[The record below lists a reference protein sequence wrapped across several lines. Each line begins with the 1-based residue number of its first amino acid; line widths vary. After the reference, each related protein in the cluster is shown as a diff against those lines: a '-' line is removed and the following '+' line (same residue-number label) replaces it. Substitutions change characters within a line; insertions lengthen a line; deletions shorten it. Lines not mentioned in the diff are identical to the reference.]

1 MKKLT
6 ILIVG
11 AFPKPS
17 NRVIFGGVVSSCR
30 ALVSSTLV
38 ENFNLLL
45 LDSTQKSNPA
55 PSLIIRL
62 PFAFKRLL
70 VYCGKLW
77 NERPDIVLI
86 FTSSGFSLLEKGLMG
101 RIALFLQKSTLIFPR
116 SGVIIEQ
123 FSNSSFQRCLIR
135 WALGNSTKLLCQ
147 GDAWH
152 NFAVR
157 ELKYP
162 QENAPVIHNWTATKE
177 LLAIGQS
184 KIELDINDPVKLLF
198 LGWLE
203 EKKGIFELLE
213 SCLQLN
219 EKTRFS
225 LVVAGK
231 GNAEE
236 RAMEFVKDNGLVEKV
251 DFRGW
256 VEGNKLEKL
265 FMECDVLVLPSWA
278 EGLPNAMIEAMAA
291 GLAVVVSAVGN
302 VPSVMT
308 DGKNGLLIPPRDVDA
323 LTKALFS
330 LIEDPVFLKKLA
342 MSGHTM
348 ARDNFSISRAVGKLE
363 KIFNEIKIGIN

>member
-1 MKKLT
+1 M
-6 ILIVG
+6 
-11 AFPKPS
+11 
-17 NRVIFGGVVSSCR
+17 
-30 ALVSSTLV
+30 
-38 ENFNLLL
+38 ENFNFLL

-62 PFAFKRLL
+62 PLAFKRLL

-77 NERPDIVLI
+77 IGRPDIVLI

-101 RIALFLQKSTLIFPR
+101 RIALFLQKPTLIFPR

-123 FSNSSFQRCLIR
+123 FSNSSLQRCLIK
-135 WALGNSTKLLCQ
+135 WSLGNSSKLLCQ
-147 GDAWH
+147 GDAWF
-152 NFAVR
+152 NFAVQNLNYL
-157 ELKYP
+157 ET
-162 QENAPVIHNWTATKE
+162 NAPVIHNWTASKE

-184 KIELDINDPVKLLF
+184 KIDLDVNDPVKLLF

-203 EKKGIFELLE
+203 EKKGIFELLD

-219 EKTRFS
+219 DKTRFS

-236 RAMEFVKDNGLVEKV
+236 GAMEFVKDNGLVEKV

-256 VEGNKLEKL
+256 VEGNELEKL
-265 FMECDVLVLPSWA
+265 FHECDVLVLPSWA

-302 VPSVMT
+302 VPSVLT
-308 DGKNGLLIPPRDVDA
+308 DGKNGLLIPPKNVEA

-330 LIEDPVFLKKLA
+330 LIDDPVFLKKLG
-342 MSGHTM
+342 MSAYVT
-348 ARDNFSISRAVGKLE
+348 AKNNFSISNAVGKFE
-363 KIFNEIKIGIN
+363 KIFNEIQNRN

>member
-1 MKKLT
+1 M
-6 ILIVG
+6 G
-11 AFPKPS
+11 AFPPKS
-17 NRVIFGGVVSSCR
+17 QRVIYGGIVSSCK

-62 PFAFKRLL
+62 PLAFKRLMI
-70 VYCGKLW
+70 YCGKLW
-77 NERPDIVLI
+77 IERPDIVLI
-86 FTSSGFSLLEKGLMG
+86 FASSGFSLLEKGLMG
-101 RIALFLQKSTLIFPR
+101 RIALFLRKPTLIFPR

-123 FSNSSFQRCLIR
+123 FSNSSFQSFLIK
-135 WALGNSTKLLCQ
+135 WSLGNNTKLLCQ
-147 GDAWH
+147 GNAWF
-152 NFAVR
+152 NFAVQKLNYL
-157 ELKYP
+157 EK
-162 QENAPVIHNWTATKE
+162 NAPIIHNWTATKE

-184 KIELDINDPVKLLF
+184 KIDLDVNDPVKFLF

-203 EKKGIFELLE
+203 EKKGIFELLD

-219 EKTRFS
+219 DKKRFS

-236 RAMEFVKDNGLVEKV
+236 RAMEFVKENGLVDKV

-256 VEGNKLEKL
+256 VEGKELEKL

-302 VPSVMT
+302 VPTVLT
-308 DGKNGLLIPPRDVDA
+308 HGKNGLLIRPKSVEA

-330 LIEDPVFLKKLA
+330 LIDDPGFLKKLA
-342 MSGHTM
+342 MSGHVT
-348 ARDNFSISRAVGKLE
+348 AKNKFSISNAVGKFE
-363 KIFNEIKIGIN
+363 KIFHEIQNRN

>member
-1 MKKLT
+1 MKELT
-6 ILIVG
+6 VLIVG

-62 PFAFKRLL
+62 PLAFKRLL

-77 NERPDIVLI
+77 IERPDIVLI

-101 RIALFLQKSTLIFPR
+101 RIALFLQKPTLIFPR

-123 FSNSSFQRCLIR
+123 FSNSSFQRCLIK
-135 WALGNSTKLLCQ
+135 WSLGNSTKLLCQ
-147 GDAWH
+147 GDAWF
-152 NFAVR
+152 NFAVQKLNYL
-157 ELKYP
+157 ET
-162 QENAPVIHNWTATKE
+162 NAPVIHNWTATKE

-184 KIELDINDPVKLLF
+184 KVELDINDPVKLLF

-203 EKKGIFELLE
+203 EKKGIFELLD

-219 EKTRFS
+219 DRVTFR

-236 RAMEFVKDNGLVEKV
+236 RAMEFVKENGLGEKV

-256 VEGNKLEKL
+256 VEGNELKKL
-265 FMECDVLVLPSWA
+265 FNECDVLVLPSWA

-302 VPSVMT
+302 VPTVLNH
-308 DGKNGLLIPPRDVDA
+308 GQNGLLIPPKNVEA
-323 LTKALFS
+323 LTKALS
-330 LIEDPVFLKKLA
+330 SIIDDPAFLKKLA
-342 MSGHTM
+342 MSGHVT
-348 ARDNFSISRAVGKLE
+348 AKNNFSISNAVVKFE
-363 KIFNEIKIGIN
+363 KIFNEIQTRN